1 MANCQ
6 TKSELLQMSNDHEP
20 IKPTR
25 IERFFFLQTTF
36 GILLTL
42 LLIVGG
48 LFAYNSLVKESFPDL
63 DIPQATI
70 STSWAGADPQSI
82 EQEITDPIETEVK
95 SIKGVKS
102 VTSASFDS
110 FSLVAVEFLASAD
123 PKESMDLLRA
133 ALNDAEGK
141 ISSEAEKPTI
151 NQVSVDDLPIMS
163 ITLYGDVDKAILGRA
178 AVDLRNQLERLQ
190 GVNEVEL
197 GGLREEVIQ
206 ILLNPERLLSLGI
219 SPTKV
224 RDAVQ
229 AANLDMPWGAI
240 ENEQI
245 GAKVRLSGRFKNVSE
260 LRALPITRL
269 ENGQGRL
276 VRLGE
281 LGEVRRELE
290 AETRRALFSWKGGK
304 FNPTIEVSIK
314 KSPGADTIA
323 VIKQV
328 RQALTE
334 MKNGSSWPQ
343 AMDYEITQDQ
353 SEQISDS
360 LGDVFNNAWQAMIAV
375 FVILLLLLSW
385 REGLVAGLAIPLT
398 FLGAL
403 LIIWFFDFSLNQL
416 VIIGMVLALG
426 LLVDVFILMMEG
438 LHEGIFVEK
447 IGFNQSALK
456 TIRQYAVP
464 AAAGQLT
471 TILAL
476 APLMAIG
483 GTAGKF
489 IQVLPMAAIACLVMA
504 FIVALLVAVPL
515 SRFVLGNVN
524 TNKEDAKETKA
535 DILTKKYSAALQ
547 KWSLKTTLRNRWIA
561 GACVGGAVSVFII
574 SIMAFMTV
582 PMVMYPPSDGLK
594 LGITIEM
601 PPSTTLKKSQE
612 IATRIGEIVRAKP
625 YLESAVMLVGQKSPF
640 ASQGLADALSP
651 SSGQYFIGFSCIF
664 VERDARDKEAFE
676 YVDDLRA
683 EIADLLDN
691 NYAAAQLALAAETGG
706 PDAGSPLEI
715 TLLGDDMGELQR
727 ISKEVQGKLAQIYGV
742 TEVKD
747 NVGALQ
753 AEIALKPD
761 REAIDFY
768 GITQRDL
775 AAQIR
780 YAMSSDTIGKF
791 AVSDVKD
798 DLDIKLGMAWPSR
811 HGKSGGPTQM
821 EELSLVRAFTPQ
833 GESVSLLSLLEPRM
847 DMAPVSIIHKG
858 AKRAVSVLGKAN
870 SERTPG
876 EIIAEFTPTLNDMQ
890 KSWPSGYKYTVGGE
904 AQETAETFASAGAM
918 LIVAIILVFSV
929 LVLVFGSFLQSLI
942 IIATMP
948 LAMIG
953 TFLGFFALQIPFS
966 FFAMVGV
973 IALIGIVIND
983 AIVMI
988 DTMNRYLTKGFA
1000 VSEAAAHGASD
1011 RLRPIISTSLT
1022 TIVGLIP
1029 LAISDPMWRPL
1040 CYAVIFGLIASTVLT
1055 LVIVPCL
1062 YMLFTRNSRTQP
1074 SEGENNTS
1082 HQPSY

>member
-1 MANCQ
+1 MNENPDISAH
-6 TKSELLQMSNDHEP
+6 KGHKRIEP
-20 IKPTR
+20 TGV
-25 IERFFFLQTTF
+25 ERFFFLQTTF
-36 GILLTL
+36 GILLTC

-48 LFAYNSLVKESFPDL
+48 LFAYISLVKESFPDL

-70 STSWAGADPQSI
+70 STTWAGADPQSI
-82 EQEITDPIETEVK
+82 EQEVTEPIETEVK
-95 SIKGVKS
+95 SLKGVKS

-110 FSLVAVEFLASAD
+110 YSLVAVEFLASAD

-133 ALNDAEGK
+133 AINDAEAD

-163 ITLYGDVDKAILGRA
+163 ITLYGDVDKAILGRVA
-178 AVDLRNQLERLQ
+178 EDLRDTLERLQ

-206 ILLNPERLLSLGI
+206 ILLDPERLLSLGV
-219 SPTKV
+219 SPTRV

-240 ENEQI
+240 ESEQI
-245 GAKVRLSGRFKNVSE
+245 GAKVRLSGRFKDVSE
-260 LRALPITRL
+260 LRSLPIMRL

-290 AETRRALFSWKGGK
+290 AETRRALFSWKGGE
-304 FNPTIEVSIK
+304 FNPTIEVSVK
-314 KSPGADTIA
+314 KSPGADTVA
-323 VIKQV
+323 VIEDV
-328 RQALTE
+328 RAALGD
-334 MKNGSSWPQ
+334 MKAGSAWPQ
-343 AMDYEITQDQ
+343 TLDYEITQDE
-353 SEQISDS
+353 SEQINDS
-360 LGDVFNNAWQAMIAV
+360 LSDVFNNAWQAMIAV
-375 FVILLLLLSW
+375 FIILLLLLSW
-385 REGLVAGLAIPLT
+385 REGLIAGLAIPLT

-403 LIIWFFDFSLNQL
+403 VIIWAFGFSLNQL

-438 LHEGIFVEK
+438 LHEGVFVEK
-447 IGFNQSALK
+447 IGFNQAALK
-456 TIRQYAVP
+456 TIRQYALP

-483 GTAGKF
+483 GVSGKF
-489 IQVLPMAAIACLVMA
+489 IRVLPMSAIACLVMA
-504 FIVALLVAVPL
+504 FIVALFVAIPL
-515 SRFVLGNVN
+515 ARFALGKVN
-524 TNKEDAKETKA
+524 AGDGEQKETKA
-535 DILTKKYSAALQ
+535 DILTRKYSTRLQ
-547 KWSLKTTLRNRWIA
+547 KWSLKTTLRNRWVA
-561 GACVGGAVSVFII
+561 GGWVAGAVSIFII
-574 SIMAFMTV
+574 SLFAFSTV
-582 PMVMYPPSDGLK
+582 PTVMYPPSDGLK

-601 PPSTTLKKSQE
+601 PPSTTLEKSQE
-612 IATRIGEIVRAKP
+612 IATRVGEILRTKD
-625 YLESAVMLVGQKSPF
+625 YLESTVMLVGQKSPL

-651 SSGQYFIGFSCIF
+651 STAEYFIGFSCIF
-664 VERDARDKEAFE
+664 VERDDREKPAYE
-676 YVDDLRA
+676 YVDDLRE
-683 EIADLLDN
+683 EIADMLDN
-691 NYAAAQLALAAETGG
+691 NYAAAQLALVAETGG
-706 PDAGSPLEI
+706 PGAGSPLEI
-715 TLLGDDMGELQR
+715 TLLGDDMDELQR
-727 ISKEVQGKLAQIYGV
+727 ISGEVQNELSKIQGV

-747 NVGALQ
+747 NIGTMQ

-791 AVSDVKD
+791 AVSGVKD

-811 HGKSGGPTQM
+811 EGKSGGPTRL
-821 EELSLVRAFTPQ
+821 EELSLVRAFTPD

-847 DMAPVSIIHKG
+847 DMSPVSITHKE
-858 AKRAVSVLGKAN
+858 AQRAISVLGKA
-870 SERTPG
+870 SDRPPT
-876 EIIAEFTPTLNDMQ
+876 EIIEEFTPILNEMQ
-890 KSWPSGYKYTVGGE
+890 KNWPSGYKYSLGGE

-918 LIVAIILVFSV
+918 LVVAIILVFSV

-953 TFLGFFALQIPFS
+953 TFIGFFALHIPFS

-988 DTMNRYLTKGFA
+988 DTMNRHLQKGMA
-1000 VSEAAAHGASD
+1000 VAEAAAHGASD

-1040 CYAVIFGLIASTVLT
+1040 CYAVIFGLIASTVLA

-1062 YMLFTRNSRTQP
+1062 YLLFTRNKRAEKTA
-1074 SEGENNTS
+1074 
-1082 HQPSY
+1082 